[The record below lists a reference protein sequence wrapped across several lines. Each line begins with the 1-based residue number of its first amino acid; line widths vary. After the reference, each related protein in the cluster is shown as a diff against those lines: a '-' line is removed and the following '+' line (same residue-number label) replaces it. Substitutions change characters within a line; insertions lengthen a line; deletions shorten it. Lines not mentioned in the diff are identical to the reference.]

1 MEQVKIVIAGAGPAG
16 IATAVEAKE
25 AGIDPVVVCEKAGHL
40 CDTVVTLFHE
50 GKRVDPVY
58 RKVKVEPK
66 GLLSFDT
73 ESREEFLDRMERV
86 VKEYGIDVR
95 FRNEVQKIERQDD
108 GSFKVIT
115 GGGLEFQAPV
125 VVVAI
130 GIFGKPNKPSYPIP
144 KEIKDKVFFA
154 LPKKPI
160 TGKKVLIVGGGDS
173 AAEAACFLAKE
184 NEAFLSYRRE
194 KFFRINEVNM
204 CALDDY
210 SSKGSLTL
218 MLGTDIEGLEPKDDK
233 VLVHFKDG
241 RDMEFDA
248 VFYFLGG
255 MAPSTFLEGIGVEC
269 DGRKPKVGPD
279 GESNI
284 PGLFLAGDLV
294 LDKGSIMGAF
304 NSAKDVVDAIIAK
317 YGDKVK

>member
-1 MEQVKIVIAGAGPAG
+1 MEAVKLVVAGAGPAG
-16 IATAVEAKE
+16 IATAVEAKA
-25 AGIDPVVVCEKAGHL
+25 AGIDPVVVCEKAGHI
-40 CDTVVTLFHE
+40 CDTVVNLYHE

-73 ESREEFLDRMERV
+73 ETREEFLARMERV
-86 VKEYGIDVR
+86 VKEHGLDVR
-95 FRNEVQKIERQDD
+95 YRNEVQKIVKEGDE
-108 GSFKVIT
+108 FKVVT
-115 GGGLEFQAPV
+115 GGGLEFRCPV

-130 GIFGKPNKPSYPIP
+130 GIFGRPNKPSYPIP
-144 KEIKDKVFFA
+144 KEVKGKVFFA
-154 LPKKPI
+154 LPKEPLK
-160 TGKKVLIVGGGDS
+160 GKRVLIVGGGDS

-218 MLGTDIEGLEPKDDK
+218 MLGTDISGIEAKGEQ

-255 MAPSTFLEGIGVEC
+255 MAPSTFLESIGVEC
-269 DGRKPKVGPD
+269 DGKRPKVGAD
-279 GESNI
+279 GETNI
-284 PGLFLAGDLV
+284 PGLFLAGDLA
-294 LDKGSIMGAF
+294 LEKGSIMGAF
-304 NSAKDVVDAIIAK
+304 NSAKEVVDAIIQK
-317 YGDKVK
+317 YGARVK

>member
-1 MEQVKIVIAGAGPAG
+1 MEQVKMVVAGAGPAG
-16 IATAVEAKE
+16 IATGVEAKA
-25 AGIDPVVVCEKAGHL
+25 AGIEPVVICEKAGHI

-66 GLLSFDT
+66 GILSFDT
-73 ESREEFLDRMERV
+73 ETREEFLARMERV
-86 VKEYGIDVR
+86 VEEHGLDIRY
-95 FRNEVQKIERQDD
+95 RNEVQKIVKEGDLFR
-108 GSFKVIT
+108 VTT
-115 GGGLEFQAPV
+115 GGGLEFQCPV

-130 GIFGKPNKPSYPIP
+130 GIFGRPNKPSYPIP
-144 KEIKDKVFFA
+144 KEVKERVFFA
-154 LPKKPI
+154 LPKEPI

-184 NEAFLSYRRE
+184 NEAYLSYRRE

-204 CALDDY
+204 CALEDY

-218 MLGTDIEGLEPKDDK
+218 MLKTDISSIEGKGER

-241 RDMEFDA
+241 RDMEFDY

-269 DGRKPKVGPD
+269 DGKRPKVGPR
-279 GESNI
+279 GETNI
-284 PGLFLAGDLV
+284 PGLYLAGDLA
-294 LDKGSIMGAF
+294 LEKGSIMGAF
-304 NSAKDVVDAIIAK
+304 NSAKDVVDAIVEK
-317 YGDKVK
+317 YGERLKG

>member
-1 MEQVKIVIAGAGPAG
+1 MEQVKIVVAGAGPAG

-25 AGIDPVVVCEKAGHL
+25 AGIEPIVVCEKAGHP
-40 CDTVVTLFHE
+40 CDTVVTLYHE

-58 RKVKVEPK
+58 RKVKVEPR
-66 GLLSFDT
+66 GRLSFDT
-73 ESREEFLDRMERV
+73 ESREQFLERMERV
-86 VKEYGIDVR
+86 IEEYGLDIR
-95 FRNEVQKIERQDD
+95 YRNEVQKIERQD
-108 GSFKVIT
+108 GVFKVTT
-115 GGGLEFQAPV
+115 GCGLEFEAPV

-144 KEIKDKVFFA
+144 KEVKDKVFFA
-154 LPKKPI
+154 LPKTPI
-160 TGKKVLIVGGGDS
+160 QGKKVLIVGGGDS

-184 NEAFLSYRRE
+184 NEAYLSYRRE

-218 MLGTDIEGLEPKDDK
+218 MLGTDIEGLEAQGDR

-241 RDMEFDA
+241 RDMDFDA

-255 MAPSTFLEGIGVEC
+255 MAPSTFLEGIGVEV
-269 DGRKPKVGPD
+269 DGKKPKVSED
-279 GESNI
+279 GETNI

-294 LDKGSIMGAF
+294 LGKGSIMGAF
-304 NSAKDVVDAIIAK
+304 NSAKDVVDGILKK
-317 YGDKVK
+317 YGDRVK